1 MNMYDFIHDIIV
13 DKLFTNLV
21 MTRIPELVSV
31 LLIAEGGK
39 LIKNINPNSSERF
52 DKTELEFIAKLIDLR
67 YSIVGFDKI
76 LGGLR
81 ITVNVFRDYCIFVTR
96 LNHNFTIAII
106 TKNVDIEKTRQIIGE
121 IKDECNFR

>member
-1 MNMYDFIHDIIV
+1 MNNLVHNIIV

-31 LLIAEGGK
+31 LLIGKGGK

-67 YSIVGFDKI
+67 YSIVDFDKI

-81 ITVNVFRDYCIFVTR
+81 ITVNVFRDYCIFVTA

-121 IKDECNFR
+121 IKDECNF